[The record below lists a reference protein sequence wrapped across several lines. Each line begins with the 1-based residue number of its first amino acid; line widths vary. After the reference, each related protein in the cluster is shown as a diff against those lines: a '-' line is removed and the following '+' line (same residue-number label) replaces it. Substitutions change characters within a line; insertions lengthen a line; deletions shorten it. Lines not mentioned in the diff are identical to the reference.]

1 MGETLAGAL
10 AAASSFLGA
19 LPTSPDHRA
28 AGAEAARLMLASEW
42 GAAHGPEASE
52 CRSCPVCRLMAAA
65 RAVAPEVVDAI
76 GDALDAIVAAMGEQF
91 ESTEER
97 SSTWD

>member
-1 MGETLAGAL
+1 MT
-10 AAASSFLGA
+10 
-19 LPTSPDHRA
+19 
-28 AGAEAARLMLASEW
+28 
-42 GAAHGPEASE
+42 
-52 CRSCPVCRLMAAA
+52 AA